1 VRGFHAKPG
10 SERKVVKRNIKST
23 PRLMSALFAGIGA
36 LISTFRA
43 DRRGNT
49 AIIFALS
56 ALPLVSAI
64 GCVADYSYASMIKT
78 KLQAA
83 ADAAALATVS
93 NNSPIV
99 VTAKSMSGNGTV
111 SGGPTYI
118 QNFFSADTT
127 SFSGVSATGTTTKS
141 GMTVT
146 ATLSYSYGVPTT
158 FMKVLGYPTI
168 TLSGSSTAS
177 VTVAT
182 YISFYLML
190 DVSGSMSFPSTTAEQ
205 VRLMSVNP
213 DNLHPSNSPP
223 NNGYPQGCQFAC
235 HWATQNTTCQNHTNP
250 QTSTPGPWQGSWPPA
265 PQQYPNST
273 FPITSQW
280 PSGYPGG
287 YCQGFLISRLGTTPA
302 YPTNCVPSN
311 QTPPATNTNDSNT
324 PSAPSGR
331 IPGTTTAYPPG
342 CGQYVNWT
350 NPQVSSCPNP
360 GTTSCIQLRAD
371 AVGYAVTALLQQ
383 AQSTETYTG
392 ISNQFSV
399 GLYPFIVNLCTSA
412 AGSSNSCS
420 VGQTTSLTGSTITN
434 FAQELASLLDNGGVG
449 SANSTLGSGG
459 THFENALHSMNSFI
473 TSVGTGGSAS
483 NPLPYVFIITDGSQD
498 YQTQSGGSWGSQNW
512 TANASVPHQNSATVI
527 PPNSEQSTDYCGT
540 MKSRGIT
547 VAVLYIPYETIQ
559 DANSAFASDEDGYA
573 NSNIQN
579 IPGALQACA
588 SPNFYFTA
596 TTPQDIQNA
605 LIQMFQQSL
614 ISAHVSH

>member
-1 VRGFHAKPG
+1 M
-10 SERKVVKRNIKST
+10 VKILGKALTVPLLRTRALLRDFGVNTRANI
-23 PRLMSALFAGIGA
+23 
-36 LISTFRA
+36 
-43 DRRGNT
+43 

-56 ALPLVSAI
+56 AIPVVAAI
-64 GCVADYSYASMIKT
+64 GCVVDYSYASMIKT

-111 SGGPTYI
+111 AGGPTYI
-118 QNFFSADTT
+118 QNFFGADTT
-127 SFSGVSATGTTTKS
+127 AFSGVSATGSTTKS

-146 ATLSYSYGVPTT
+146 ATLNYAYSVPTT
-158 FMKVLGYPTI
+158 FMKVLGYPSI
-168 TLSGSSTAS
+168 ALSGSSTAS

-213 DNLHPSNSPP
+213 DNLHPTPSPP
-223 NNGYPQGCQFAC
+223 NSGYPQGCQFAC
-235 HWATQNTTCQNHTNP
+235 HWASQNTACQNTTNP

-265 PQQYPNST
+265 PQQYPNAA
-273 FPITSQW
+273 FPISSQW

-287 YCQGFLISRLGTTPA
+287 YCMGFLISRLGTTPA
-302 YPTNCVPSN
+302 YPTNCVPGN
-311 QTPPATNTNDSNT
+311 ETPPPTNTNDST
-324 PSAPSGR
+324 APAKPSGH
-331 IPGTTTAYPPG
+331 IPGTSSTSYPSG

-350 NPQVSSCPNP
+350 NPQVTSCPNP

-371 AVGYAVTALLQQ
+371 AVGYAVTALLNQ
-383 AQSTETYTG
+383 AQLTETYTG

-412 AGSSNSCS
+412 AGSSNACS

-434 FAQELASLLDNGGVG
+434 FAQDLASLLDNGGTG
-449 SANSTLGSGG
+449 SAGSTLGSGG

-473 TSVGTGGSAS
+473 TSVGTGGSS
-483 NPLPYVFIITDGSQD
+483 TNTLPYVFIVTDGSQD
-498 YQTQSGGSWGSQNW
+498 YQTHSGSSGAWGSENW
-512 TANASVPHQNSATVI
+512 TANGTVPYQNSATVI
-527 PPNSEQSTDYCGT
+527 PPNSEQTTDYCGT

-547 VAVLYIPYETIQ
+547 VAVLYIPYQTIQ

-573 NSNIQN
+573 NNN
-579 IPGALQACA
+579 IPNIPAALQACA

-605 LIQMFQQSL
+605 LVQMFQQSL